1 MTTYNGYESYDHW
14 NTALWLNN
22 DDDAMELLQNIVEPP
37 LWCICQASPN
47 TQAVEQLLNRVPA
60 KTPDGAAWQ
69 KETILDLIDEHYQE
83 QLQWS

>member
-1 MTTYNGYESYDHW
+1 MTTYNGYETYDHW

-22 DDDAMELLQNIVEPP
+22 DECMHNMLQNKVE
-37 LWCICQASPN
+37 LVVYMHLTKS
-47 TQAVEQLLNRVPA
+47 QAVEQLLHRLPA

-69 KETILDLIDEHYQE
+69 KATILELIDEHYQE